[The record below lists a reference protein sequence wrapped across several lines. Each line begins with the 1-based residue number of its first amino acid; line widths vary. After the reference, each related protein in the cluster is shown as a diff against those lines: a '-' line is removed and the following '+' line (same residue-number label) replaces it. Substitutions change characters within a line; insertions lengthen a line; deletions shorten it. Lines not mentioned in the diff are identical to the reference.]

1 MTFMLVVIDTNILF
15 SALQSK
21 NGAPARF
28 VSKVLSGDIVPCYDY
43 RIICEY
49 MEVLQRSEFGFSKDA
64 INSLLDWFEAY
75 GQSVLAEPIEDVFI
89 DDADKKFYE
98 VAKSCGAVLVTVNL
112 KHFPEDPS
120 VMGVVDF
127 LKKKETEYQQKYMKN
142 DPEDDLYAI
151 HAVIPME

>member
-1 MTFMLVVIDTNILF
+1 
-15 SALQSK
+15 
-21 NGAPARF
+21 
-28 VSKVLSGDIVPCYDY
+28 
-43 RIICEY
+43 

-127 LKKKETEYQQKYMKN
+127 LKKKETEY
-142 DPEDDLYAI
+142 
-151 HAVIPME
+151 